1 MTVSSTPIIGQ
12 IAWLLGWLMTGI
24 FWIISQMGI
33 PNVGLSIIIFT
44 VIILMAMMPLQIKQ
58 QRFSKL
64 SNIMQPEIQKIQKR
78 YKGKKDQVS
87 QQKQMDEINAV
98 YAKYGVSQMGSC
110 IQLLIQM
117 PILFGLYQVIY
128 KIPGYIRP
136 IYNHISVIAT
146 NSAFKA
152 DFAKFVTDTANSTLT
167 KNYSTG
173 STKHII
179 DAVYGLSTSQ
189 WDALMKTA
197 SGTSYEAALRSV
209 HTYVHRATYFVGLN
223 ISDSPWQI
231 IKTAVTEKQG
241 MWILMLIAAVMIPF
255 LAWLTQWLNTK
266 LMPQPQKAEGND
278 TAAQMQNSMQSMNL
292 VMPLMSAFFCLT
304 LPVGVG
310 IYWFMSAGVRCI
322 QQVFINRQLDQET
335 EEDII
340 RKALN
345 KSFAPEF
352 INRIDE
358 IITFNQLDRN
368 AVGSIVEIELAQ
380 LIKRME
386 DMGYTL
392 SVTDKAKSFLAD
404 KGYSREYG
412 ARPLKRAIQT
422 YVEDKLA
429 EIMIDGDC
437 PAGSAL
443 TVDVNAD
450 GTDLTAVL

>member
-1 MTVSSTPIIGQ
+1 MAVKMTVSSTPIIGQ

-322 QQVFINRQLDQET
+322 QQVFINRRLDQET

-340 RKALN
+340 RQAQEKADRKRAKKGLPPQQIAEAAHIST
-345 KSFAPEF
+345 KSIERTEPQAVRPSGRK
-352 INRIDE
+352 NMKSK
-358 IITFNQLDRN
+358 QLEE
-368 AVGSIVEIELAQ
+368 GS
-380 LIKRME
+380 ME
-386 DMGYTL
+386 
-392 SVTDKAKSFLAD
+392 S
-404 KGYSREYG
+404 YSTKE
-412 ARPLKRAIQT
+412 ARPGS
-422 YVEDKLA
+422 LA
-429 EIMIDGDC
+429 SKANMVKTFDEKHGGRNDD
-437 PAGSAL
+437 
-443 TVDVNAD
+443 DVYRRYKK
-450 GTDLTAVL
+450 

>member
-78 YKGKKDQVS
+78 YKGKTDQIS

-136 IYNHISVIAT
+136 IYNHINVIAT
-146 NSAFKA
+146 NSAFKK
-152 DFAKFVTDTANSTLT
+152 DFAEFVKNTANSTLT

-189 WDALMKTA
+189 WASLMKTA
-197 SGTSYEAALRSV
+197 SGTSYEATLKSV
-209 HTYVHRATYFVGLN
+209 HSYVHRATYFVGLN

-231 IKTAVTEKQG
+231 IKTAVTQRQG
-241 MWILMLIAAVMIPF
+241 MWLLMLIAAVMIPF
-255 LAWLTQWLNTK
+255 LACH
-266 LMPQPQKAEGND
+266 
-278 TAAQMQNSMQSMNL
+278 SS
-292 VMPLMSAFFCLT
+292 
-304 LPVGVG
+304 
-310 IYWFMSAGVRCI
+310 
-322 QQVFINRQLDQET
+322 
-335 EEDII
+335 
-340 RKALN
+340 
-345 KSFAPEF
+345 
-352 INRIDE
+352 
-358 IITFNQLDRN
+358 
-368 AVGSIVEIELAQ
+368 
-380 LIKRME
+380 
-386 DMGYTL
+386 
-392 SVTDKAKSFLAD
+392 
-404 KGYSREYG
+404 
-412 ARPLKRAIQT
+412 
-422 YVEDKLA
+422 
-429 EIMIDGDC
+429 
-437 PAGSAL
+437 
-443 TVDVNAD
+443 
-450 GTDLTAVL
+450 